1 MAAAEGRR
9 ALKEPRRNARDEDG
23 RDEERHRVDPVR
35 GVRSRGG
42 GEQAAEDRADGP
54 AQVLDRLQQRVG
66 IAELRLGHE
75 VRDACVDGRTEEARR
90 ETGDECQRDDL
101 ARVRR
106 ERQCREDRGA
116 QQVRRDHQPAA
127 LEPVEQRAEREADED
142 ARQDLHDQHGAD
154 PEARVR
160 PVLDVDRE
168 RDRRQKGAD
177 RRPEGRDRQ
186 QAKTRVAERQQLT
199 ADSCQ
204 GAPDANTLSG
214 ALRDA

>member
-1 MAAAEGRR
+1 MGDGNAVSVTHHPIPITRR
-9 ALKEPRRNARDEDG
+9 RCGPGPSDVALEELLDFDEQTD
-23 RDEERHRVDPVR
+23 DH
-35 GVRSRGG
+35 
-42 GEQAAEDRADGP
+42 GEQRDAFDERRENQRARLDGAGNLGLARHAFSRAATDLTDPDTGAD
-54 AQVLDRLQQRVG
+54 
-66 IAELRLGHE
+66 HE
-75 VRDACVDGRTEEARR
+75 VAP
-90 ETGDECQRDDL
+90 
-101 ARVRR
+101 
-106 ERQCREDRGA
+106 RQ
-116 QQVRRDHQPAA
+116 
-127 LEPVEQRAEREADED
+127 PVEERAEREADDDGRQVGDDED
-142 ARQDLHDQHGAD
+142 GAD

>member
-1 MAAAEGRR
+1 MGAG
-9 ALKEPRRNARDEDG
+9 
-23 RDEERHRVDPVR
+23 
-35 GVRSRGG
+35 GG
-42 GEQAAEDRADGP
+42 GEEAAEDGADRP
-54 AQVLDRLQQRVG
+54 ADVLHGLEQRVG
-66 IAELRLGHE
+66 GRQVLVRDEVGDAGIDGRAEE
-75 VRDACVDGRTEEARR
+75 AVRDAGDGGE
-90 ETGDECQRDDL
+90 RDDR
-101 ARVRR
+101 AGTAR
-106 ERQCREDRGA
+106 ERQREEDRGA
-116 QQVRRDHQPAA
+116 EHVGADHEVAPRQ
-127 LEPVEQRAEREADED
+127 PVEERAEREADDDGRQVGDDED
-142 ARQDLHDQHGAD
+142 GAD